1 MHLDDA
7 VEQLVVIGYRDPLDI
22 ARKIIDL
29 HGEDWVNK
37 ELGALAEDIIS
48 DYARKK
54 LGAYRRSAE
63 LALSPGDYV
72 AENRMKIAKF
82 WVPGYGYKQVAEL
95 TIEDLRAKAEWY
107 GVFRRAAHRREIWC
121 LQTAELLEAEG
132 VVTVGQLQTPL
143 PALVDEDDGS
153 LALAM

>member
-7 VEQLVVIGYRDPLDI
+7 IEQLVILGYRDPLDI

-37 ELGALAEDIIS
+37 ELGTLAEDIIS
-48 DYARKK
+48 NLARHK
-54 LGAYRRSAE
+54 LGNIRRSAE
-63 LALSPGDYV
+63 VALSPGDYI

-82 WVPGYGYKQVAEL
+82 WVPGFGYKQVAEL
-95 TIEDLRAKAEWY
+95 TAGDLRAKADWY
-107 GVFRRAAHRREIWC
+107 SAFRRAAHRREIWC
-121 LQTAELLEAEG
+121 LETASLIEAEG
-132 VVTVGQLQTPL
+132 VVTIGELQAPL
-143 PALVDEDDGS
+143 PALVDDDDGA